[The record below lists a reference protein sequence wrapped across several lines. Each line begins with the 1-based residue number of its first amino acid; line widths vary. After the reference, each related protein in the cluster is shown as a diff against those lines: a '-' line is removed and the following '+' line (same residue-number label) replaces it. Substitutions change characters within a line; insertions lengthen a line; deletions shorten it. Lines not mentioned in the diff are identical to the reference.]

1 MFEKTIF
8 HTMPEQIAVRLRYS
22 ILSGELESGA
32 PLREREV
39 SAWYGVSRGPVRE
52 VFRQLT
58 QEGLLVA
65 VPNKGVKVA
74 EKPSGPVRALLVKLR
89 TEIESFVLDSVFDE
103 ITQEDITQ
111 LEKILEKIRQA
122 CLKDD
127 MGALLEQD
135 LNFHRAIIEQHD
147 EKDLFSIW
155 RPMALRMLIQ
165 YNRLGDL
172 IESYHEHKRI
182 LDAVKK
188 GDKAAALKALEDN
201 IQ

>member
-39 SAWYGVSRGPVRE
+39 SDWYGVSRGPVRE

-89 TEIESFVLDSVFDE
+89 TEIESFVLDSVFDD
-103 ITQEDITQ
+103 ITQKDITQ
-111 LEKILEKIRQA
+111 LEKILEKIKQA
-122 CLKDD
+122 CLNDD

-172 IESYHEHKRI
+172 IESYHEHSRI
-182 LDAVKK
+182 LDAIKK